1 MNDKQ
6 LTQIDQLDLAPESQK
21 LSKKVHLMAGWPL
34 ILVFFGGLIGGGIGA
49 LAYSINL
56 AIYKSDLSKMNKIL
70 ANIMCGMCAIS
81 LWWFSASFIQTHLFK
96 V

>member
-1 MNDKQ
+1 MNSLKENQDS
-6 LTQIDQLDLAPESQK
+6 TK
-21 LSKKVHLMAGWPL
+21 LPKTVHLMAGWPL

-49 LAYSINL
+49 LAYSMNL

-70 ANIMCGMCAIS
+70 ANIMCGMCGMCAIS
-81 LWWFSASFIQTHLFK
+81 LWWFPASFIQTHLFK